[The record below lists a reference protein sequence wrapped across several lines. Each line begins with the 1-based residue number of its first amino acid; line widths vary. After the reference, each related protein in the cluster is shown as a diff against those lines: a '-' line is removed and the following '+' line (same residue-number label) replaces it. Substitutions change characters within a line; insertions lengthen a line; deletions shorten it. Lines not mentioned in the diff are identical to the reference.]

1 MKENKI
7 IFELLREDKDKNEDN
22 NRVYTTYN
30 ELINILKN
38 CINNP
43 SALNDIK
50 DKLDIII
57 DTEIKEFITFMI
69 SFLGSGITINNDEIN
84 NKINEYVIKL
94 ENERNT
100 RKEVMECRENIKN
113 IDKLLS
119 IINNGYSDDIEPLID
134 YIRNCYNDKRIDFS
148 TYVNLNMY
156 LLVQKSSFYKKSEL
170 YDNTTDNV
178 ILEENDAETRK
189 NIRESLITLFKDKGF
204 DYDLI
209 EEMYK
214 DKIETFS
221 KIENV
226 TKVLDFLKKYKLS
239 PNKISV
245 FQIIIADLFIYF
257 DEDAI
262 NRVDI
267 FLDNNPD
274 TSLDTLLRMSSIFF
288 DRKKD
293 FKEKTRDGRII
304 KDGHGKVIV
313 GNSKDFSVNVE
324 LYKKLLGKD
333 ESYSMSD
340 EDFIDREV
348 FFSTPNVVLVRNL
361 TLFRLYGIVSLNSN
375 GELIDK
381 EAFNRNS
388 SCFVARNAEFILD
401 RCIESNLYNY
411 IKKYRTI
418 LNRSSSLLMWY
429 KIKRAYSLGD
439 NIRFND
445 SDLSTSRL
453 KGIFTDDEWSYN
465 GISRVVRTDDRG
477 YDINQEV
484 MSMEDLVRGNKSYPI
499 PQGIPE
505 FYAEKEFSYFY
516 KYKVYDANDI
526 VDIVRRRNFI
536 ANFNYFKDKMS
547 SVDDVLKNYYSRDK
561 GKAFNNDIFF
571 DPFISVLDNGKNL
584 NSHININKSSNGL
597 AYKINVVSNGWP
609 DLNIVISRPKV
620 LKICNLLKK
629 ENLWFDERSSYDEI
643 VALILVSLTKDTV
656 LSEFEMN
663 TLKYVSRV
671 IAGKL
676 VSSKEK
682 IKEL

>member
-100 RKEVMECRENIKN
+100 RKEVIECRENIKN

-134 YIRNCYNDKRIDFS
+134 YIRNCYNDERIDFS

-204 DYDLI
+204 DYELI

-361 TLFRLYGIVSLNSN
+361 TLFRLYGIVSLDSN

>member
-57 DTEIKEFITFMI
+57 DTDIKEFITFMI

-84 NKINEYVIKL
+84 DKINEYVIKL

-100 RKEVMECRENIKN
+100 RKEVIECRENIKN
-113 IDKLLS
+113 IEKLLS

-134 YIRNCYNDKRIDFS
+134 YIRNCYNDERIDFS

-267 FLDNNPD
+267 FLVNNPN

-313 GNSKDFSVNVE
+313 GNSKDFPVNVE

-361 TLFRLYGIVSLNSN
+361 TLFRLYGIVSLDSN

-388 SCFVARNAEFILD
+388 SCFVARNTEFILD

-571 DPFISVLDNGKNL
+571 DPFITVLDNGKNL

>member
-643 VALILVSLTKDTV
+643 CLPITNRFSRHKIVFSTIIINIQKLHLT
-656 LSEFEMN
+656 F
-663 TLKYVSRV
+663 
-671 IAGKL
+671 
-676 VSSKEK
+676 
-682 IKEL
+682 